1 MCSVAACTSPRPT
14 SARLSSNDTGCKWVI
29 KHRNDVAQA
38 SFSLVPQRFTEV
50 FSESGKM
57 RPLYPHR
64 ALSVFT
70 CWNTGMSTS
79 FNKYFSN
86 LVLQIGFK

>member
-57 RPLYPHR
+57 RH
-64 ALSVFT
+64 FT
-70 CWNTGMSTS
+70 PIVHYQFLLAGTLGCPRHSINT
-79 FNKYFSN
+79 F
-86 LVLQIGFK
+86 LI